1 MGLALEFVEGDR
13 ATGPGVGGCEIG
25 RHVGRQ
31 IVVGGALHDQRGR
44 LVDGLAAFEDQLG
57 AAFGHGFLG
66 GPELVVGFPQTVVAA
81 LADGAIAGQWL
92 GYRPAGDGEGEAG
105 VGARK
110 RV

>member
-1 MGLALEFVEGDR
+1 
-13 ATGPGVGGCEIG
+13 
-25 RHVGRQ
+25 
-31 IVVGGALHDQRGR
+31 
-44 LVDGLAAFEDQLG
+44 
-57 AAFGHGFLG
+57 
-66 GPELVVGFPQTVVAA
+66 LVVGFPQTVVAA